1 MNKVVKLKPVIKSY
15 IWGGNYF
22 QKYNKGNLDII
33 SELWELSVREDD
45 SSFIYGSDKRLFDVI
60 TKEDLGPN
68 CSRFPYFPILIKLID
83 AKDDLSIQVHP
94 SDEYALKYENSFGK
108 SEMWYI
114 LDADEDAGLYIGLND
129 NYSKETI
136 KEKLLDNT
144 ILDALNF
151 YKVKKGDYFLINP
164 GTIHAIGK
172 GVRIIEI
179 QQNSNLTYRLFDYLR
194 KDKNGQYRQLHI
206 DKALDVINFTK
217 YEASKNNL
225 TTLLA
230 DNEYFTVEKKDI
242 TGEVVLN
249 ADKGSFIS
257 FTFIEGN
264 GYVDDIKYEKFD
276 TFFLP
281 YKATCKIKGNGT
293 IIISKIS

>member
-1 MNKVVKLKPVIKSY
+1 MYKVVKLKPVKKSY
-15 IWGGNYF
+15 LWGGQYF
-22 QKYNKGNLDII
+22 QKFNKGNEDII

-45 SSFIYGSDKRLFDVI
+45 SSLIDGTNERLFDVL
-60 TKEDLGPN
+60 TKEDIGPN
-68 CSRFPYFPILIKLID
+68 CARFPYFPILIKLID

-94 SDEYALKYENSFGK
+94 SDEYALKNENSFGK

-114 LDADEDAGLYIGLND
+114 LDADEDAGLYIGLNN
-129 NYSKETI
+129 NYSKEEI
-136 KEKLLDNT
+136 KQKLVDST
-144 ILDALNF
+144 ILDVLNF
-151 YKVKKGDYFLINP
+151 YKVKKGDYFIINP

-194 KDKNGQYRQLHI
+194 KDKNGNYRELHI
-206 DKALDVINFTK
+206 EKALNVIDFSAYKVDKKETNDV
-217 YEASKNNL
+217 
-225 TTLLA
+225 LA

-242 TGEVVLN
+242 IGEVVLN

-257 FTFIEGN
+257 FTFIEGD